1 MNRKVKTNVKS
12 GGNILMAYINRENLK
27 AFITYAVSAEGMGM
41 AAEPKEKPKQ
51 CCYTQNRQ
59 KKYRISKKIHE

>member
-1 MNRKVKTNVKS
+1 
-12 GGNILMAYINRENLK
+12 MAYINRENLK
-27 AFITYAVSAEGMGM
+27 AFITYAVSAEGMGI
-41 AAEPKEKPKQ
+41 AAEPEEKPKQ